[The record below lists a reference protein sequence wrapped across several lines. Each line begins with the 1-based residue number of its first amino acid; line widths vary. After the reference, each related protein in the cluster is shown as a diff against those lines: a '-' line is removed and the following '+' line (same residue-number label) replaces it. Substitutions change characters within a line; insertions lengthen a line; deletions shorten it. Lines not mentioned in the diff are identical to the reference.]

1 MRKFFS
7 VFVSIL
13 AVVAFGFASANAV
26 ERYKF
31 GSGPAGGGWNPAI
44 GAGVQLLNKSL
55 SGKGLKYAHVPSQGS
70 VANIRRVAKGS
81 FHTTWGHVVQVVQQW
96 NGTGKFKKD
105 GVRRD
110 FRIIANVRAQSQII
124 AVLADSPIKSFSDMA
139 GKRVN
144 LLSRGT
150 GSNVNCMNMFK
161 GAGIFNKIE
170 KRFLGFRDSGRALGD
185 RQIDVY
191 CSAGAPFTIPAL
203 TQLSV
208 RKPVRYVGLSES
220 EQKKVVSTFPFYT
233 PVTIPPLSEVKG
245 QTSHARSIAY
255 DVFWVAHK
263 SMSDKGI
270 YEMLKVIAD
279 PGNLKK
285 LTKAARYWAKLSGK
299 FDNLKVHKVHV
310 HPAAARYWRSR
321 GTNVPGSVVK
331 GY

>member
-1 MRKFFS
+1 MRKIFF
-7 VFVSIL
+7 VFISTL
-13 AVVAFGFASANAV
+13 VVVVFGLSSANAL

-44 GAGVQLLNKSL
+44 GAGVQLLNKSVA
-55 SGKGLKYAHVPSQGS
+55 GKGLKFAHVPSQGS

-81 FHTTWGHVVQVVQQW
+81 FHTTWGHIVQVVQQW

-105 GVRRD
+105 GVQRD
-110 FRIIANVRAQSQII
+110 FRIVANVRAQSQII
-124 AVLADSPIKSFSDMA
+124 AVLADSPIKSFSDMV

-150 GSNVNCMNMFK
+150 GSNVNCMNIFK
-161 GAGIFNKIE
+161 GAGIFDKIK

-208 RKPVRYVGLSES
+208 RKPVRYVGLSKS
-220 EQKKVVSTFPFYT
+220 EQKKVVSSFPFYT
-233 PVTIPPLSEVKG
+233 PITVPPLAEVKG
-245 QTSHARSIAY
+245 QTTHARSIAY

-270 YEMLKVIAD
+270 SAMLSTIAD

-285 LTKAARYWAKLSGK
+285 LTKALPK
-299 FDNLKVHKVHV
+299 
-310 HPAAARYWRSR
+310 
-321 GTNVPGSVVK
+321 
-331 GY
+331 